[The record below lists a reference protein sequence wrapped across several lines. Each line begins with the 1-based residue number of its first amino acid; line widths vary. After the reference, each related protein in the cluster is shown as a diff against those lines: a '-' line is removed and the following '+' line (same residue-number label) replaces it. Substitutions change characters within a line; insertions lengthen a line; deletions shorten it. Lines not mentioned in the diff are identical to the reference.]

1 MSLTRKRFFF
11 FFRWDLFPF
20 GFIYNMNISCVF
32 SLWTATELQNL
43 DYEFDSVKEEVD
55 VQVGGNNGKAG
66 SVDHMYMKVNFI
78 NSYDYTT

>member
-11 FFRWDLFPF
+11 FCRWNLFPF
-20 GFIYNMNISCVF
+20 GSIYNMYMSCVF

-43 DYEFDSVKEEVD
+43 DYEFDAVKEEVD
-55 VQVGGNNGKAG
+55 VQVGGYNINAG

-78 NSYDYTT
+78 I